1 MKLTPEELE
10 MLSPEEAAVL
20 QAEGADAHLN
30 TMGDTVLPGPTEK
43 PAPAAQADEADDT
56 PAAEGETANAAD
68 ENEGSTTDA
77 APTKEEASAALQ
89 ELEPAP
95 TAPPPKPQAFDVPD
109 TAALTDQR
117 KALRTEKRDLT
128 AKWSA
133 GEVTDEEYADQTDAL
148 DDKLATLIASQTEAA
163 TLQRINSQNEARAK
177 ADAEAAENHAMFAT
191 AQASK
196 AAGLIDYG
204 TNKVAAAQFDSLFAA
219 AKIDPANAKLSAQQ
233 VVEKAHKA
241 VLALNGLVEAPKP
254 RAETAAPAAPA
265 PRNVPPS
272 IGGLP
277 NASQTVVQDE
287 LLAQFNQLEGDDAER
302 FMSSLTDKQVD
313 RLMRMSD
320 GRGVH

>member
-1 MKLTPEELE
+1 MKLTPEERD
-10 MLSPEEAAVL
+10 MLSPEEIAVL
-20 QAEGADAHLN
+20 EGSDADAHLA
-30 TMGDTVLPGPTEK
+30 TMGDTVLPGETTPAAPAEAAEVESDSTQDTDATDGEAAPAAAAPEKTEAAAE
-43 PAPAAQADEADDT
+43 PAPAAQ
-56 PAAEGETANAAD
+56 
-68 ENEGSTTDA
+68 
-77 APTKEEASAALQ
+77 
-89 ELEPAP
+89 
-95 TAPPPKPQAFDVPD
+95 PKPQAFDVPD

-117 KALRTEKRDLT
+117 KALRDEKRDLT
-128 AKWSA
+128 KKWAA
-133 GEVTDEEYADQTDAL
+133 GEITDEEYADQVDAL
-148 DDKLATLIASQTEAA
+148 DDKLSTLVAAQTEAA
-163 TLQRINSQNEARAK
+163 TLQRINAQNEARAK
-177 ADAEAAENHAMFAT
+177 AEAEAAENQAMFAT

-241 VLALNGLVEAPKP
+241 VLALNGLAEAPKP
-254 RAETAAPAAPA
+254 KAEAAAPAAPA

-302 FMSSLTDKQVD
+302 FMASLNDKQVE

>member
-1 MKLTPEELE
+1 MKLTPEERD
-10 MLSPEEAAVL
+10 MLSPEEIAVL
-20 QAEGADAHLN
+20 EGSDADTHLA
-30 TMGDTVLPGPTEK
+30 TMGDTVLPGET
-43 PAPAAQADEADDT
+43 T
-56 PAAEGETANAAD
+56 PAAAAEVESDSNQDADETADATD
-68 ENEGSTTDA
+68 GNEGSTTDA
-77 APTKEEASAALQ
+77 APEKTAAAA
-89 ELEPAP
+89 EPEPAP
-95 TAPPPKPQAFDVPD
+95 AAQPKPQAFDVPD
-109 TAALTDQR
+109 VTALEAQR

-241 VLALNGLVEAPKP
+241 VLALNGLAEAPKP
-254 RAETAAPAAPA
+254 KAEAAAPAAPA

-302 FMSSLTDKQVD
+302 FMASLNDKQVE

>member
-1 MKLTPEELE
+1 MKLTPEERD
-10 MLSPEEAAVL
+10 MLSPEEIAVL
-20 QAEGADAHLN
+20 EGSDADTHLA
-30 TMGDTVLPGPTEK
+30 TMGDTVLPGETTPVAAAEVESDSTQDTDATDDKPADGEAAPAEAVPAKTEAAAEPE
-43 PAPAAQADEADDT
+43 PAPAAQT
-56 PAAEGETANAAD
+56 
-68 ENEGSTTDA
+68 
-77 APTKEEASAALQ
+77 
-89 ELEPAP
+89 
-95 TAPPPKPQAFDVPD
+95 KPQAFDVPD
-109 TAALTDQR
+109 VTAMDTQR
-117 KALRTEKRDLT
+117 KALRDEKRELT
-128 AKWSA
+128 KKWSA
-133 GEVTDEEYADQTDAL
+133 GEVTDEEYADQVDAL
-148 DDKLATLIASQTEAA
+148 DDKLSTLVAAQTEAA
-163 TLQRINSQNEARAK
+163 TLHRINAQNEARAK
-177 ADAEAAENHAMFAT
+177 AEAEAAENQAMFAT

-196 AAGLIDYG
+196 SAGLIDYG

-241 VLALNGLVEAPKP
+241 VLALNGLAEAPKP
-254 RAETAAPAAPA
+254 KAEAAAPAAPA

-302 FMSSLTDKQVD
+302 FMASLNDKQVE

>member
-1 MKLTPEELE
+1 MKLTPEERD
-10 MLSPEEAAVL
+10 MLSPEEIATL
-20 QAEGADAHLN
+20 EGSDADAHLA
-30 TMGDTVLPGPTEK
+30 TMGDTVLPGETTPV
-43 PAPAAQADEADDT
+43 AAAEVESDSTQGADETADATD
-56 PAAEGETANAAD
+56 G
-68 ENEGSTTDA
+68 NEGSTTDA
-77 APTKEEASAALQ
+77 APAQTEAAA
-89 ELEPAP
+89 EPAP
-95 TAPPPKPQAFDVPD
+95 AAQPKPQAFDVPD
-109 TAALTDQR
+109 VAALDAQR
-117 KALRTEKRDLT
+117 KTLRTEKRDLT

-133 GEVTDEEYADQTDAL
+133 GEVTDEEYADQIDAL

-241 VLALNGLVEAPKP
+241 VLALNGLAEAPKP
-254 RAETAAPAAPA
+254 RAEAAAPA

-287 LLAQFNQLEGDDAER
+287 LFEQFRNLEGDDAER
-302 FMSSLTDKQVD
+302 FMSSLSEKQIE

>member
-1 MKLTPEELE
+1 MKLTPEERD
-10 MLSPEEAAVL
+10 MLSPEEIATL
-20 QAEGADAHLN
+20 EGADADAHLA
-30 TMGDTVLPGPTEK
+30 TMGDTVLPGET
-43 PAPAAQADEADDT
+43 T
-56 PAAEGETANAAD
+56 PAAAAEAAEVESDSTQDADETADATD
-68 ENEGSTTDA
+68 GNEGSTTDA
-77 APTKEEASAALQ
+77 APEKTAAAA
-89 ELEPAP
+89 EPAP
-95 TAPPPKPQAFDVPD
+95 AAQPKPQAFDVPD

-117 KALRTEKRDLT
+117 KALRDEKRDLT
-128 AKWSA
+128 KKWSA
-133 GEVTDEEYADQTDAL
+133 GEVTDEEYADQVDAL
-148 DDKLATLIASQTEAA
+148 DDKLSTLVAAQTEAA
-163 TLQRINSQNEARAK
+163 TLHRINAQNEARAK
-177 ADAEAAENHAMFAT
+177 AEAEAAENQAMFAT

-196 AAGLIDYG
+196 SAGLIDYG

-241 VLALNGLVEAPKP
+241 VLALNGLAEAPKP
-254 RAETAAPAAPA
+254 RAEAAAPAAPA

-302 FMSSLTDKQVD
+302 FMASLNDKQVE